1 MTIHA
6 HDSYIVNM
14 ECSNNGRILLSSA
27 SWRSPLT
34 KVWSINEQSFEM
46 K

>member
-1 MTIHA
+1 MTIPA

-14 ECSNNGRILLSSA
+14 ECSNDGRIMLSSA

-34 KVWSINEQSFEM
+34 KVWSINERSLEI